1 MQAHELAG
9 AGGEGRLARAA
20 LERVL
25 PRRERA
31 LLAEALRAE
40 AGVPEAAAEVKKG
53 SEEQVEEEEVE
64 VEAEEVEWVGGVP
77 LLVFLALNGL
87 EACALCVL
95 PHLPNTASHVAAA
108 DADGFTALHCAA
120 NLRLPRLAS
129 ALLLAGA
136 PVDSTTSDVSL
147 LGEPGGRS
155 PLHLAAAAGA
165 TAIASMLLGAK
176 AARRAE
182 DWQGA
187 TPFLLACRRGHMAV
201 AQLLAAAA
209 RGAAAARAEAAT
221 RSEGEQET
229 EAGEEEEE
237 EAPCEQEL
245 RGFELVEGIAVRARA
260 SARLRIDD
268 RPKLH
273 APFELTDGPL
283 LSAAACASLVAEAE
297 AVAAARGG
305 WDSSRH
311 KNHPTVDMPAHA
323 LSLRTYHRV
332 RRAIDNVVLPQMQD
346 RYACR
351 PLCVREAFI
360 AKYEAKVSSGAAA
373 SGREMPSQAGLEMH
387 RDGSLLNCVI
397 LLNPRD
403 AFEGGGTAFAPP
415 LDQVHATQVGGCLCS
430 CGQLQHGAAAVT
442 RGVRYVLIAF
452 LDEQQL
458 PPDDSDEEDE
468 DEEKEEQERQGVGQ
482 GVQEGEGAAQGGVT
496 GGLSEH
502 TQLLM
507 DAEEAKLR
515 GFRPDEEVVMPLP
528 VWSDSDED

>member
-1 MQAHELAG
+1 MRANGDSLDCMRLQAHELAA

-40 AGVPEAAAEVKKG
+40 EGEAGVPEAGAPEAAAEVKR
-53 SEEQVEEEEVE
+53 SEEVVEAEEVA

-87 EACALCVL
+87 EACALCLL
-95 PHLPNTASHVAAA
+95 PHLPNTALHVSAA

-120 NLRLPRLAS
+120 NLRLPRLAA
-129 ALLLAGA
+129 ALLVAGA
-136 PVDSTTSDVSL
+136 PVDATTSDVSL

-201 AQLLAAAA
+201 AQLLTAAA
-209 RGAAAARAEAAT
+209 RGAAAARAE
-221 RSEGEQET
+221 G
-229 EAGEEEEE
+229 GEEEAEGGEEEAE

-260 SARLRIDD
+260 AARLRIDD

-273 APFELTDGPL
+273 APFELAASL
-283 LSAAACASLVAEAE
+283 LSVAACASLVAEAE
-297 AVAAARGG
+297 AVAARQGG
-305 WDSSRH
+305 WDSTRH

-323 LSLRTYHRV
+323 LSLASYHRV
-332 RRAIDNVVLPQMQD
+332 RRAIDNVVLPQMQA
-346 RYACR
+346 RYAYR
-351 PLCVREAFI
+351 LAVP
-360 AKYEAKVSSGAAA
+360 
-373 SGREMPSQAGLEMH
+373 
-387 RDGSLLNCVI
+387 
-397 LLNPRD
+397 
-403 AFEGGGTAFAPP
+403 
-415 LDQVHATQVGGCLCS
+415 TQ
-430 CGQLQHGAAAVT
+430 
-442 RGVRYVLIAF
+442 
-452 LDEQQL
+452 
-458 PPDDSDEEDE
+458 P
-468 DEEKEEQERQGVGQ
+468 
-482 GVQEGEGAAQGGVT
+482 
-496 GGLSEH
+496 
-502 TQLLM
+502 
-507 DAEEAKLR
+507 
-515 GFRPDEEVVMPLP
+515 
-528 VWSDSDED
+528 